1 MVSAEDLNVNILHY
15 CLLHK
20 IRFVLMTGV
29 TYANKRHVKRAH
41 DFFCTAVSGHCATNF
56 SGIP

>member
-1 MVSAEDLNVNILHY
+1 
-15 CLLHK
+15 
-20 IRFVLMTGV
+20 MTGV